1 MRCVFISI
9 ATRGLLSNAVR
20 GVTVWK
26 TQQEKQENLIDL
38 CLYYLV

>member
-20 GVTVWK
+20 GVTIWK
-26 TQQEKQENLIDL
+26 TQQDKQGNSIDL
-38 CLYYLV
+38 CMYYLV